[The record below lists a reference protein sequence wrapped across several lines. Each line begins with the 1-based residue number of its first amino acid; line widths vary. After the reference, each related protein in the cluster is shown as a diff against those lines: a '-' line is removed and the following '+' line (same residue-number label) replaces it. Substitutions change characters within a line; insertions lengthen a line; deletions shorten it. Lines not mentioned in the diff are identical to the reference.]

1 MQTRLIE
8 RAVAL
13 CLAAAVT
20 LAMLGGIDQLAQ
32 RSEAASQWAQQASHL
47 ASHQASYQASHQA
60 SHQA

>member
-32 RSEAASQWAQQASHL
+32 RSEAASHWAQQASHL

-60 SHQA
+60 